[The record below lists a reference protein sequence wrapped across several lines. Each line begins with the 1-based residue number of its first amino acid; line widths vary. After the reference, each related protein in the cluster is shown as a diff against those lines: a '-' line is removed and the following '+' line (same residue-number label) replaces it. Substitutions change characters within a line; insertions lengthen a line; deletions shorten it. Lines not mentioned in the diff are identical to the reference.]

1 MEILFSDFYLYGGP
15 GPVECTLTSLEIPLW
30 KKMIPFHMLM
40 GIAVKQWKKEN
51 EKQPQ
56 VINKRFRSSL
66 CHLY

>member
-1 MEILFSDFYLYGGP
+1 MEILFSDFYLSGGP
-15 GPVECTLTSLEIPLW
+15 GPVESALTSLEIPLW

-40 GIAVKQWKKEN
+40 GIAVKQEN
-51 EKQPQ
+51 EKQLQ